1 MADAP
6 PPLHSGPARFSQPF
20 GDKSGKSP
28 FRSGCMRGS
37 AQPSDEAKARA
48 VAWLT
53 AWDSQGAHRTAT
65 PGDEAGA
72 LWLASE
78 AAKLRVEVATEVFAL
93 DRLDPVDCYLDLDGQ
108 RISAVPA
115 F

>member
-1 MADAP
+1 
-6 PPLHSGPARFSQPF
+6 
-20 GDKSGKSP
+20 
-28 FRSGCMRGS
+28 MRGS

-65 PGDEAGA
+65 PGDQAGA

-78 AAKLRVEVATEVFAL
+78 AAKLGVEVATEVFAL
-93 DRLDPVDCYLDLDGQ
+93 DRLEPVDCYLDLDGE

-115 F
+115 FDAPPTVR